1 MGLVKLGHV
10 AIDGSKIRA
19 NASRRKTKDR
29 DELIKLEEKIE
40 GILKAAE
47 AVDRQEDKE
56 YGENKRGDELPEEL
70 ADKKKFLEK
79 IKEAKKYLE
88 DNQLKRVNITE
99 PETRLMRTP
108 DGGLDICYN
117 AQLAVDS
124 EHQIIVANDV
134 VSEEY
139 DHEQFIP
146 MYEAIKNNT
155 GQEPEESSADAGFQS
170 GKVYLYLEKNEIDG
184 YIPDSMFRVETDKD
198 GKEKFGLYD
207 RRKFSYIEKEN
218 KYICPEGKELHF
230 QKNGSRNRVKFRIY
244 KGSTCKECE
253 KARECISKPQAKY
266 RQIQIYEND
275 KFKAEMRAKLL
286 SEEGKKKYNKR
297 MSTVEPVFAHIKSL
311 IGVREFLLRGKEKV
325 QFEFNLLCTAYNLKK
340 LIKYGNLIPA

>member
-1 MGLVKLGHV
+1 LVKLGHV

-19 NASRRKTKDR
+19 NASRRKTKEK

-40 GILKAAE
+40 GIMKVAE
-47 AVDRQEDKE
+47 EVDRQEDKE
-56 YGENKRGDELPEEL
+56 YGENKRGDELPEDL
-70 ADKKKFLEK
+70 TDKKKFLEK

-99 PETRLMRTP
+99 PETRLMHTP

-134 VSEEY
+134 VSEEN

-146 MYEAIKNNT
+146 MYEAVENNT
-155 GQEPEESSADAGFQS
+155 GQEPKESSADAGYHS
-170 GKVYLYLEKNEIDG
+170 GKVYLYLEKNKING
-184 YIPDSMFRVETDKD
+184 YIPDCKFGIETDKN
-198 GKEKFGLYD
+198 GKEKLTEYD
-207 RRKFSYIEKEN
+207 RRNFSYIEKGN
-218 KYICPEGKELHF
+218 KYICPKGKELHF
-230 QKNGSRNRVKFRIY
+230 QKNSSRNGVKFKIY
-244 KGSTCKECE
+244 KGIDCKDCE
-253 KARECISKPQAKY
+253 KARECITKPDAEY

-297 MSTVEPVFAHIKSL
+297 MSTVEPVFAHIKRL
-311 IGVREFLLRGKEKV
+311 MGVRQFLLRGKEKAK
-325 QFEFNLLCTAYNLKK
+325 FEFNLVCTVYNLKK